1 LIPTT
6 PILISLALQ
15 GAFLEHINHLN
26 VLRHLST
33 PPLQPIE
40 VRTESDL
47 DKCHALIIPGG
58 ESTTIAL
65 VAEREGLL
73 DPLRQFVRSPSS
85 AFVGVDGRNRN
96 PTWGTCAGLILLS
109 EKTTNPK
116 RNGQA
121 LIGGLPIR
129 TTRNYFGSQI
139 ASFETQLDIK
149 PLSAPFPAIFI
160 RAPVVEEI
168 YPPHTRRAKGDEE
181 INGVEEEEDEFEVF
195 STLEVHTETERK
207 DLVVAV
213 RQGPILGTA
222 FHPELTQDNRLHE
235 WWVKQVVIPAWKARK
250 QIK

>member
-1 LIPTT
+1 LI
-6 PILISLALQ
+6 
-15 GAFLEHINHLN
+15 
-26 VLRHLST
+26 
-33 PPLQPIE
+33 
-40 VRTESDL
+40 
-47 DKCHALIIPGG
+47 GG
-58 ESTTIAL
+58 
-65 VAEREGLL
+65 
-73 DPLRQFVRSPSS
+73 
-85 AFVGVDGRNRN
+85 GVDDDRNRN

-149 PLSAPFPAIFI
+149 PLSEPFPAIFI

-168 YPPHTRRAKGDEE
+168 YVPYLGADKLT
-181 INGVEEEEDEFEVF
+181 NGLGELNGQGSEEEEFEVF
-195 STLEVHTETERK
+195 STLEVHSETERK

-235 WWVKQVVIPAWKARK
+235 WWVKEVVIPAWKMRK
-250 QIK
+250 QSK

>member
-1 LIPTT
+1 MN
-6 PILISLALQ
+6 A
-15 GAFLEHINHLN
+15 
-26 VLRHLST
+26 LRHLTS
-33 PPLQPIE
+33 PPLIPIE

-47 DKCHALIIPGG
+47 WKCHALIIPGG

-73 DPLRQFVRSPSS
+73 DPLRQFVAYSPSPS
-85 AFVGVDGRNRN
+85 CLNELIKNGSKRN

-116 RNGQA
+116 KNGQA

-139 ASFETQLDIK
+139 ASFETMLDIK
-149 PLSAPFPAIFI
+149 PLSTPFPAIFI

-168 YPPHTRRAKGDEE
+168 YQQLQNETE
-181 INGVEEEEDEFEVF
+181 IKATGNDGVEVF
-195 STLEVHTETERK
+195 STLEVHSEGK
-207 DLVVAV
+207 QQQDLIVAV
-213 RQGPILGTA
+213 RRGNIFGTA

-235 WWVKQVVIPAWKARK
+235 WWIKEVVIPSWNSQQQNTKVGPKKDTER
-250 QIK
+250 I